1 MPAPLIST
9 PGNPLASARQDSLCS
24 SFIAMFTINEQT
36 SLPLTD
42 EMLEEEAE
50 FLDQLQAELDELYT
64 FILDEF

>member
-1 MPAPLIST
+1 
-9 PGNPLASARQDSLCS
+9 
-24 SFIAMFTINEQT
+24 MFTINEQT
-36 SLPLTD
+36 SLPLTY